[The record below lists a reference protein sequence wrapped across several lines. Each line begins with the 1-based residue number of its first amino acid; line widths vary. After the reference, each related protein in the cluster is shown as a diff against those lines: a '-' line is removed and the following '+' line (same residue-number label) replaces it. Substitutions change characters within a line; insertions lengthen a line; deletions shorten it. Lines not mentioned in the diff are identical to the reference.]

1 MQPIEETF
9 IVTIKRYADGR
20 AFMSGF
26 KSGQKEMKRSE
37 VINKPQK
44 GMETEQINEQ
54 KQDLFK
60 VN

>member
-26 KSGQKEMKRSE
+26 KSGQKEMMRSE
-37 VINKPQK
+37 VKKPQK
-44 GMETEQINEQ
+44 GMETEQINEV
-54 KQDLFK
+54 KQELFK